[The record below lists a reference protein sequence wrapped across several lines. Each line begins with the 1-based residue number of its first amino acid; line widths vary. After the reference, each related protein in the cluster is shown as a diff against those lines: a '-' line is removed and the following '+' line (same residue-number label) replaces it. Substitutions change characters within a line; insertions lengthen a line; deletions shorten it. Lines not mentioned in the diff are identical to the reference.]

1 MRAAMLVM
9 ILTKSLTRSSL
20 VSSGNTPQ
28 VLNSLIIL
36 LSPIIEGKARFVN
49 HQTNKDQCRMHH
61 RISGVYSRVDPCGQ
75 PDGAWGV
82 CNEAGPTPPPRLTA
96 RVNPTIYGA
105 MLRIVRAAADGWS
118 PASPPSGLP
127 ARLLPPYHHSPHY
140 PRVSLSFPQS
150 TTQRRAH
157 WPGPVRH
164 RRAKPGENCS
174 QKLHQSLS

>member
-75 PDGAWGV
+75 YISIKPQKGGRNKEVQFLTYLGMRIKKDQKGYSL
-82 CNEAGPTPPPRLTA
+82 CNA
-96 RVNPTIYGA
+96 Y
-105 MLRIVRAAADGWS
+105 
-118 PASPPSGLP
+118 
-127 ARLLPPYHHSPHY
+127 
-140 PRVSLSFPQS
+140 
-150 TTQRRAH
+150 
-157 WPGPVRH
+157 
-164 RRAKPGENCS
+164 
-174 QKLHQSLS
+174 